1 MAKVYGNPG
10 QSYGNG
16 GGVDYT
22 ANKYI
27 LKEEYRKSWFIYR
40 STGGS
45 FIRPYP
51 VFDAAGNPCP
61 SRDDNATQADHTM
74 LPEAF
79 AVLGTVSFAGVNS
92 DLELIDYCSDIDRY
106 LPAGV
111 EYMRTPF
118 TTLITTLRKM
128 LPPNNGQQG
137 VGADGYPTPRQL
149 LQLQKN
155 VGYPSSTILFRGALC
170 RHKGSPMTTKVA
182 VEGVAFNTVFCI
194 TQKSSTNSFY
204 AQLNQAR
211 DFAQPVSAVNNMFD
225 TMFNLKG
232 VGIQFTKGVGASQG
246 TADTYQVSALYDPN
260 YEAIACRKFG
270 CSPEGY
276 NNALR
281 EFFGPAQRIEDL
293 LNIMTVQ
300 EMVDVIKANYPISW
314 VWYSFKDS
322 PYADLITQEERM
334 QAQADPEMSQ
344 RFGLVGGASGYT
356 PSATPQ
362 MSYNTQPT
370 QAPQSSAVPPYPTPQ
385 TPGNQAKPPMQNQ
398 ASAEPSWNSAGY
410 NPQPQESSF
419 RGAPSSS
426 VASGYP
432 QPSVG
437 NAPQMPSGVHTDE
450 SSDMT
455 DFLNKYDVRVPHRDV
470 PDHDGIKY

>member
-27 LKEEYRKSWFIYR
+27 LREAYRKSWFVYR

-45 FIRPYP
+45 FVRPYP

-92 DLELIDYCSDIDRY
+92 DLELIDYCSDIERY

-118 TTLITTLRKM
+118 TTLIATLKKM
-128 LPPNNGQQG
+128 LPPANGNHG
-137 VGADGYPTPRQL
+137 VGADGYQTPRQL

-155 VGYPSSTILFRGALC
+155 IGYPTSTILFRGALC

-182 VEGVAFNTVFCI
+182 VEGIAFNTVFCI

-232 VGIQFTKGVGASQG
+232 VGIQFNKGVGASQG

-260 YEAIACRKFG
+260 YESIACRKFG
-270 CSPEGY
+270 CTPEGY

-281 EFFGPAQRIEDL
+281 EFFGPAQRIEDI

-314 VWYSFKDS
+314 IWYSFKDS

-334 QAQADPEMSQ
+334 QAQADPEMTQ
-344 RFGLVGGASGYT
+344 RFGLIGNTAPAPV
-356 PSATPQ
+356 
-362 MSYNTQPT
+362 YN
-370 QAPQSSAVPPYPTPQ
+370 PQ
-385 TPGNQAKPPMQNQ
+385 TPPPSAYPASAPQTPPPAPMQQQ

-419 RGAPSSS
+419 RGTPSSS
-426 VASGYP
+426 VAAGYP

-437 NAPQMPSGVHTDE
+437 HTPPMPSGVRSSE
-450 SSDMT
+450 SSAMT
-455 DFLNKYDVRVPHRDV
+455 DFLSKYGVKENPGI
-470 PDHDGIKY
+470 PDNDGIQY